1 MIYYIKVYSLPRS
14 QAMRFDLKHQSH
26 CLSCIFSQKIQFAF
40 VDCSSICKQ
49 CLCIYKGS
57 NTHGIANLPCVFC
70 LLGCSPNPCE
80 HHGTV
85 MAVHSYRVLK
95 ERFAETRSLHRHDAE
110 QQVWAVP
117 NKLLQDK
124 GLCIY
129 KDIAC
134 KRASAY
140 QNGTTKHC
148 LQKPLH
154 PSELSIPLA
163 AVILDSSKIFQEA
176 VAVTAKQVQIGDRP
190 CRIYGADCAEYLLLQ
205 MTDEHEL
212 QRMDNEVAAIAQGAA
227 HPFLFAAVPVE
238 SWNDELSPW
247 KAPAVWGKQG
257 FGGNAADTL
266 RFLTE
271 PFIPTLKQ
279 QFRLPEDIKIILGGY
294 SLAGLFALWAS
305 TQTKLFYGVL
315 CLVSGLDGV

>member
-1 MIYYIKVYSLPRS
+1 MLRQLMIYYIKVYSLPRS
-14 QAMRFDLKHQSH
+14 QAMRFDSKHQSH

-117 NKLLQDK
+117 NKLLQGK

-129 KDIAC
+129 KAPCLARELRRIRMVPRSTAC
-134 KRASAY
+134 RSY
-140 QNGTTKHC
+140 CIHLNC
-148 LQKPLH
+148 
-154 PSELSIPLA
+154 
-163 AVILDSSKIFQEA
+163 
-176 VAVTAKQVQIGDRP
+176 
-190 CRIYGADCAEYLLLQ
+190 
-205 MTDEHEL
+205 
-212 QRMDNEVAAIAQGAA
+212 
-227 HPFLFAAVPVE
+227 
-238 SWNDELSPW
+238 
-247 KAPAVWGKQG
+247 
-257 FGGNAADTL
+257 
-266 RFLTE
+266 
-271 PFIPTLKQ
+271 
-279 QFRLPEDIKIILGGY
+279 QFRSQLLYWTHQKFFRRQLP
-294 SLAGLFALWAS
+294 
-305 TQTKLFYGVL
+305 
-315 CLVSGLDGV
+315 